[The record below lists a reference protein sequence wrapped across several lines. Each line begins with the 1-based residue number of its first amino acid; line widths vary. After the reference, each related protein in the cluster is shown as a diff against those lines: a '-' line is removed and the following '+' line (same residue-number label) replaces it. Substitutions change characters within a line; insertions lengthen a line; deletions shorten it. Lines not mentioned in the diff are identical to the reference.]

1 MSQGRARQQEIN
13 GLSEAQRRLL
23 EKFPLL
29 EPDDPLV
36 ELAAW
41 NAALE
46 KRLDLFGGSVDG
58 WTTAILKQAEAASQQ
73 GQLFVAQNSTLQETA
88 RNNAVLASILQALKP
103 KIEQLLKDS
112 RLQALSISTQDAAL
126 SSLRREI
133 EGMRGEV
140 QGIGR
145 MEDRL
150 IRKIEISSDEPW
162 RRWVLLCLAV
172 FSGGVLALSGMA
184 VMQMRLGNY
193 QGRLMNSALIRLE
206 RIERGLE
213 IQP

>member
-1 MSQGRARQQEIN
+1 MSRQQQELN
-13 GLSEAQRRLL
+13 GLSEAQQRLL

-46 KRLDLFGGSVDG
+46 QRLDLFGGSVDG

-103 KIEQLLKDS
+103 KIEQLVKDS
-112 RLQALSISTQDAAL
+112 RLQASSIAIQDAAL

-133 EGMRGEV
+133 EAMHSEM
-140 QGIGR
+140 QGIRR

-150 IRKIEISSDEPW
+150 SHKIEMSSDESW

-184 VMQMRLGNY
+184 LIQLRLGNY
-193 QGRLMNSALIRLE
+193 QGRLINSALIRLE
-206 RIERGLE
+206 RIERALE

>member
-1 MSQGRARQQEIN
+1 
-13 GLSEAQRRLL
+13 
-23 EKFPLL
+23 
-29 EPDDPLV
+29 
-36 ELAAW
+36 
-41 NAALE
+41 
-46 KRLDLFGGSVDG
+46 
-58 WTTAILKQAEAASQQ
+58 
-73 GQLFVAQNSTLQETA
+73 
-88 RNNAVLASILQALKP
+88 
-103 KIEQLLKDS
+103 
-112 RLQALSISTQDAAL
+112 
-126 SSLRREI
+126 
-133 EGMRGEV
+133 
-140 QGIGR
+140 
-145 MEDRL
+145 DRL

>member
-1 MSQGRARQQEIN
+1 MSARQQELN

-23 EKFPLL
+23 EKFPRL

-46 KRLDLFGGSVDG
+46 QRLDLFGGSVDG

-88 RNNAVLASILQALKP
+88 RNNAVLATILQDLKP
-103 KIEQLLKDS
+103 KIEQLVKDS
-112 RLQALSISTQDAAL
+112 RWQASSIATQEAAL
-126 SSLRREI
+126 SSLRREVEAI
-133 EGMRGEV
+133 RSEV

-150 IRKIEISSDEPW
+150 SHKIERSSDESW
-162 RRWVLLCLAV
+162 RRWVLLSLAGL
-172 FSGGVLALSGMA
+172 SGGVLALSGMA
-184 VMQMRLGNY
+184 VMQGRLGNY
-193 QGRLMNSALIRLE
+193 QGRLINSALIRLE
-206 RIERGLE
+206 RIERALE
-213 IQP
+213 ILP

>member
-1 MSQGRARQQEIN
+1 MSARQQELN
-13 GLSEAQRRLL
+13 GLSAAQRRLL

-46 KRLDLFGGSVDG
+46 QRLDLFGGSVDG

-88 RNNAVLASILQALKP
+88 RNNAVLASILQDLKP
-103 KIEQLLKDS
+103 KIEQLVKDS
-112 RLQALSISTQDAAL
+112 RWQASSITTQEAAL
-126 SSLRREI
+126 SSLRREV
-133 EGMRGEV
+133 EAMHSKV

-150 IRKIEISSDEPW
+150 SDKIERSSDESW

-172 FSGGVLALSGMA
+172 LSGGMLALSGMA
-184 VMQMRLGNY
+184 LMQWRLGNY
-193 QGRLMNSALIRLE
+193 QGRLINSALIRLE
-206 RIERGLE
+206 RIERALE
-213 IQP
+213 SLP